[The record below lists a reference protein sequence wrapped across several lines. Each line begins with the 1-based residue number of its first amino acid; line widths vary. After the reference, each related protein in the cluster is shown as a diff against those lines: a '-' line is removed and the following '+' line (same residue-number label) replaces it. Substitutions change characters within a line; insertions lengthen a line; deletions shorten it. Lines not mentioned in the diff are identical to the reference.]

1 MTPEQ
6 FWRSYAFQPFELVGG
21 QVVPMP
27 SLGFRYAI
35 VALRVGM
42 VLEEQTEARGLGEVV
57 RASCAFRLSLDTVR
71 VPSVAYLSLE
81 QLARHPYPYDYVP
94 FAPLIVAEVFKQ
106 SDDSPQVRKL
116 IIDYIRGGTQTLWGF
131 FPDYD
136 RVGIYRRGAVQYL
149 RPGDT
154 LTDALLPDFALPVA
168 QLLPRR
174 KPSRNTSPKLP

>member
-6 FWRSYAFQPFELVGG
+6 FWRSYAFKPFELVRG
-21 QVVPMP
+21 QVVPLA

-42 VLEEQTEARGLGEVV
+42 ALEDQTEARGLGEVV
-57 RASCAFRLSLDTVR
+57 RASCAFRLGVDTVR
-71 VPSVAYLSLE
+71 VPSVAYLSPE

-106 SDDSPQVRKL
+106 ADDSPQVREL
-116 IIDYIRGGTQTLWGF
+116 IVDYIRAGTQTLWGL
-131 FPDYD
+131 FPNYD
-136 RVGIYRRGAVQYL
+136 RLGVYRRGAVQYL

-154 LTDALLPDFALPVA
+154 LREPLLPHLALPVA

-174 KPSRNTSPKLP
+174 RLSRES